1 MAKRT
6 IRSQA
11 DASAALEEAVQR
23 WRAAKKR
30 ERAERDALARLV
42 RQIVRDDLMSENKV
56 ATLTEIP
63 RMTIRK
69 MLGKD

>member
-23 WRAAKKR
+23 WRAARKR
-30 ERAERDALARLV
+30 ERGERDALARLV